1 MRFLVA
7 CVASAQLVRT
17 TIDVKSITRAS
28 TTQIVPNAYILEI
41 SPNSHLKRGFASP
54 HDELYHDLQRRGANW
69 ELTKEYSEDLFTGAA
84 IKLASSS
91 DLFKVAEANG
101 VQSITPIYLHS
112 PPKLS
117 SRQVIEGIAG
127 TTVPKDMFSPHVM
140 TGVDKLHAEGYFGK
154 GVKIGII
161 DTGIDYTHPALGAGF
176 GPGHKVIGGYDFV
189 GDNYT
194 GLPESPPPV
203 PDDDA

>member
-1 MRFLVA
+1 MRFLAASVA
-7 CVASAQLVRT
+7 VAQLVRAT
-17 TIDVKSITRAS
+17 VDVKSITRAS
-28 TTQIVPNAYILEI
+28 TAQIVPNAYILEL
-41 SPNSHLKRGFASP
+41 SPNSHLKRSFASP
-54 HDELYHDLQRRGANW
+54 HEELYHDLQRRGVNW
-69 ELTKEYSEDLFTGAA
+69 ELTKEYSEDFFTGAA
-84 IKLASSS
+84 IKLARSS
-91 DLFKVAEANG
+91 DLVKLAEANG

-117 SRQVIEGIAG
+117 SRQVTERG
-127 TTVPKDMFSPHVM
+127 TTAPKDTFSPHVM

-194 GLPESPPPV
+194 GLPGSSPPV
-203 PDDDA
+203 PDDD